1 MVRILLVDSDT
12 EQAASLAGFLRRN
25 GYLVL
30 RSSGPEEAL
39 AALDENS
46 IQMIIAQSDNGG
58 IDLTAELRDGG
69 CTIPVIVLTSHT
81 GRAEM
86 RRIFRSGA
94 DGYMTAPVDTE
105 ELLMRIKNLL
115 WRCSIVEEATLR
127 FGSCTLHC
135 ESYTLETRDG
145 DIELRRLEFLL
156 LEKLMS
162 YPGKIFSRA
171 QLMDDLWGYESESD
185 PRTVDTHI
193 RRLRKKLH
201 NVEDI
206 RIQTVRGLGYRGVV
220 PRRIRNAEAKE
231 ASE

>member
-1 MVRILLVDSDT
+1 MIRILLVESAK
-12 EQAASLAGFLRRN
+12 EQASALAAFLRAN
-25 GYLVL
+25 GYLIQQAANA
-30 RSSGPEEAL
+30 EEAL
-39 AALDENS
+39 IALDEQS
-46 IQMIIAQSDNGG
+46 IQMIIAQSDCGG
-58 IDLTAELRDGG
+58 IELTAELRQGG
-69 CTIPVIVLTSHT
+69 CNLPVIVLTGHN
-81 GRAEM
+81 GRPEM

-94 DGYMTAPVDTE
+94 DGYMTEPVDTE

-115 WRCSIVEEATLR
+115 WRCNIVEEATLR
-127 FGSCTLHC
+127 FGGCTLHC
-135 ESYTLETRDG
+135 ETFTLETRDG

-156 LEKLMS
+156 LQKLMS

-201 NVEDI
+201 DVDDI

-220 PRRIRNAEAKE
+220 PRKIRNAEGKE
-231 ASE
+231 EK

>member
-1 MVRILLVDSDT
+1 MVRILLVESAK
-12 EQAASLAGFLRRN
+12 EQASALAALLRAN
-25 GYLVL
+25 GYLVQQAA
-30 RSSGPEEAL
+30 GAKEAL
-39 AALDENS
+39 AALDEQS
-46 IQMIIAQSDNGG
+46 IQMIIAQSDCGG
-58 IDLTAELRDGG
+58 IDLTAELRSGG
-69 CTIPVIVLTSHT
+69 CNVPVIVLTGRT
-81 GRAEM
+81 GRPEM

-94 DGYMTAPVDTE
+94 DGYMTVPVDTE
-105 ELLMRIKNLL
+105 ELLMRVKNLL
-115 WRCSIVEEATLR
+115 WRCNIVEDAVLR

-135 ESYTLETRDG
+135 ETYTLETREG

-156 LEKLMS
+156 LQKLMS

-201 NVEDI
+201 GVEDI

-220 PRRIRNAEAKE
+220 PRKIRNAEEKE
-231 ASE
+231 NK